1 MTTDLDTAYPTL
13 SDRDLAAL
21 AARGHPRAVR
31 AGDVLYATGDTGF
44 CFYVVREG
52 ELEATDGQGEDARP
66 VSRVHAGQF
75 TGEVNMLAGRASLVT
90 VRAVREA
97 ALLELNA
104 DELRHAVDDIPE
116 LGDTIIQAFMRRRD
130 LLLRGGYGEVKII
143 GSRFSPAAHRLRD
156 FATRNLVPYSW
167 VDLESDPAADL
178 LLRQFN
184 VSPDE
189 TPVVLGR
196 SGKMVK
202 NPSLADFAHCA
213 GLTVTIEGDHVYDLV
228 VVGAGPAGLAA
239 SVYAA
244 SEGLDVLTADQLAAG
259 GQAGTSSRIEN
270 YLGFPAGIPGAELT
284 RNALVQAQRFGAK
297 ITVPCLVRALGVSG
311 GDCIVTL
318 ADGTKVRTRCVLVAS
333 GVAYRRLDVPRFGD
347 FDGAGIY
354 YAATEMEARL
364 CRGEEVVVVGGG
376 NSAGQAVVSLSRT
389 ARRVHLVVR
398 ADDLGASMSRYLVD
412 RVQGIEN
419 VLVHLRAE
427 VVRLEGDGHLGE
439 VGIRDGRGTM
449 TAVRTSSLFL
459 FIGADAN
466 TAWLRGCVE
475 LDRHGFVLTGPAL
488 PPTTRELER
497 WRLAAR
503 PPFLLETS
511 LPGVFAAG
519 DVRSG
524 SVKRVASAVG
534 EGSMAV
540 TFVHQHIQRPV

>member
-1 MTTDLDTAYPTL
+1 MPTELDAAYPTL
-13 SDRDLAAL
+13 SEQDLAAL
-21 AARGHPRAVR
+21 AARGRPRSVR
-31 AGDVLYATGDTGF
+31 AGEVLYAAGQTGF
-44 CFYVVREG
+44 SFYVVRDG
-52 ELEATDGQGEDARP
+52 ELEATDGQGQDARP
-66 VSRVHAGQF
+66 VSRVQPGQF
-75 TGEVNMLAGRASLVT
+75 TGEVNMLAGRASLIT
-90 VRAVREA
+90 VRAVRDSS
-97 ALLELNA
+97 LVELDP
-104 DELRHAVDDIPE
+104 DELRRAVDDIPE
-116 LGDTIIQAFMRRRD
+116 LGDMIIQAFLRRRD
-130 LLLRGGYGEVKII
+130 LLVQGGYGSVKIV

-156 FATRNLVPYSW
+156 FATRNLVPYTW

-178 LLRQFN
+178 LLRQFH

-196 SGKMVK
+196 SGKLVK
-202 NPSLADFAHCA
+202 NPSLAAFAHCA
-213 GLTVTIEGDHVYDLV
+213 GLTVPIEADHVYDLV

-270 YLGFPAGIPGAELT
+270 YLGFPAGISGAELT

-297 ITVPCLVRALGVSG
+297 ITVPCLVRSLGLSG

-318 ADGTKVRTRCVLVAS
+318 GDGTKIHTRCVLVAS
-333 GVAYRRLDVPRFGD
+333 GVSYRRLDVPRFGD
-347 FDGAGIY
+347 FEGAGIY

-376 NSAGQAVVSLSRT
+376 NSAGQAVVYLSRS

-398 ADDLGASMSRYLVD
+398 AKDLDTSMSRYLID
-412 RVQGIEN
+412 RIQGIEN
-419 VLVHLRAE
+419 VSIHLGAE
-427 VVRLEGDGHLGE
+427 VVQLDGDGHLRE
-439 VGIRDGRGTM
+439 LRIREASGTDTPIM
-449 TAVRTSSLFL
+449 CSSLFL

-466 TAWLRGCVE
+466 TTWLRGCVE
-475 LDRHGFVLTGPAL
+475 LDRHGFVVTGLAL
-488 PPTTRELER
+488 AAEIRGLER
-497 WRLAAR
+497 WRLAGR
-503 PPFLLETS
+503 SPFLLETS

-524 SVKRVASAVG
+524 SIKRVASAVG

-540 TFVHQHIQRPV
+540 SFVHQHIQRPV